1 MYDQTNSDE
10 KTAFGFIKD
19 WLRQQGESIYF
30 EDMLPLYLNSFLT
43 EFYQTC
49 VRSGLPSNILEAYPS
64 EISRYLNNPP
74 FNRNIDI
81 ETHPEFISSSQI
93 LRSWCHNFDVSPMA
107 APDDA
112 VHRPISDEDLQL
124 LYRSPCMSCDTPEG
138 LQNKVWVD
146 VNLYFGVLSRKMLR
160 QLEKSSFILEVD
172 YDNDRR
178 YYRIADEKIPKDRH
192 MSRMYEQPGNQL
204 CPVQSMLH
212 YYSRLNPSSEAF
224 FQQPDKSGVG
234 SVWYNPTPVGKNVH
248 SGKLSTIC
256 RPCGIKLY
264 YRNTALRA
272 VYRRIHAHSPD
283 YTFEF
288 SKRILKIVSGREEL
302 VPIQNTEPLVTYDG
316 NTSMNFEPS
325 NSAAMQHLN
334 LTLDLND
341 PAGQQFRPVPVQR
354 SKPERGKQRPGPRP
368 TMVRL
373 KFYFLPDW
381 SKLPSLSKLDPLI
394 QTHQDQGFGYPAHY
408 YNREKMHAKPW
419 SWNLDLSDEDFK
431 ESIRDLYPLLE
442 DKDFTLYTV
451 DQNKRL
457 RPVPF
462 KTAYFKA
469 IKYQG
474 TVIIKMNE
482 SGCSDVSQTS
492 QSGCSDVSQTSQS
505 GCSDVS
511 RTSQSGCSDDGQTSQ
526 SDCSDDESQNQEIVD
541 ELLKTHSDGMEQG
554 LFNFDQSLLPPY
566 LRRSPK
572 EIPGVTRL
580 KMKPGPQPSS
590 YRMKLY
596 LLPPGSK
603 IPKLSKNDPI
613 IQTHQEQGYGY
624 PARLYAEGKVR
635 VSWDITLS
643 EQQFKETIRATY
655 PILRDKDFSL
665 VTIDQQRLPK
675 PVPFNLQYFKQVKY
689 NGTVF
694 IVINE

>member
-1 MYDQTNSDE
+1 MTLDPNDPAE
-10 KTAFGFIKD
+10 
-19 WLRQQGESIYF
+19 QQF
-30 EDMLPLYLNSFLT
+30 RLVP
-43 EFYQTC
+43 
-49 VRSGLPSNILEAYPS
+49 
-64 EISRYLNNPP
+64 
-74 FNRNIDI
+74 
-81 ETHPEFISSSQI
+81 
-93 LRSWCHNFDVSPMA
+93 
-107 APDDA
+107 
-112 VHRPISDEDLQL
+112 VHRSNTEKDNQEMQTFNGQIEVLSATALELITDLV
-124 LYRSPCMSCDTPEG
+124 YSFECA
-138 LQNKVWVD
+138 LQE
-146 VNLYFGVLSRKMLR
+146 YFG
-160 QLEKSSFILEVD
+160 
-172 YDNDRR
+172 N
-178 YYRIADEKIPKDRH
+178 
-192 MSRMYEQPGNQL
+192 
-204 CPVQSMLH
+204 
-212 YYSRLNPSSEAF
+212 
-224 FQQPDKSGVG
+224 
-234 SVWYNPTPVGKNVH
+234 
-248 SGKLSTIC
+248 
-256 RPCGIKLY
+256 
-264 YRNTALRA
+264 
-272 VYRRIHAHSPD
+272 
-283 YTFEF
+283 
-288 SKRILKIVSGREEL
+288 GREESI
-302 VPIQNTEPLVTYDG
+302 PIQNTEPLVTYDG
-316 NTSMNFEPS
+316 NTTMNFDS
-325 NSAAMQHLN
+325 SSSATLQHLK
-334 LTLDLND
+334 LTVDPND
-341 PAGQQFRPVPVQR
+341 PAGQQFRLVPVQR
-354 SKPERGKQRPGPRP
+354 SKLERGKQRPGPKP

-394 QTHQDQGFGYPAHY
+394 QIHQDQGYGYPVQY
-408 YNREKMHAKPW
+408 YNKEKMHAKPW

-482 SGCSDVSQTS
+482 VK
-492 QSGCSDVSQTSQS
+492 
-505 GCSDVS
+505 
-511 RTSQSGCSDDGQTSQ
+511 
-526 SDCSDDESQNQEIVD
+526 SQNQEVLY
-541 ELLKTHSDGMEQG
+541 EMLKTHNDGQDYG
-554 LFNFDQSLLPPY
+554 FNFDQSLLPPY
-566 LRRSPK
+566 LRRMPK
-572 EIPGVTRL
+572 DIPGITRL

-624 PARLYAEGKVR
+624 PANLYAEGKVR

-655 PILRDKDFSL
+655 PILKDKDFSL

-675 PVPFNLQYFKQVKY
+675 PAPFNLQYFKQVKY